1 MSTASIS
8 VPTPIST
15 SSPALSKRRKR
26 RKRKKDPTRPKKPQ
40 SAFLL
45 FAADKRASIRADYPS
60 DSLPQRSKRLGELWR
75 DLSASDKRPYE
86 ERAEQLKETYTKELA
101 EWKSKQ
107 PPKVKRARSAYA
119 FFMRDVRSALAAK
132 SPDKNPREL
141 MSDVALAW
149 KQADANT
156 LAKYRTMAEEDK
168 KRFKRENV

>member
-1 MSTASIS
+1 MSAASIS
-8 VPTPIST
+8 VPT
-15 SSPALSKRRKR
+15 SSPTLSKRRKR
-26 RKRKKDPTRPKKPQ
+26 RKRKKDPSRPKKPQ

-45 FAADKRASIRADYPS
+45 FAADTRASIRTNYPQ
-60 DSLPQRSKRLGELWR
+60 DSLPERSKRLGELWR
-75 DLSASDKRPYE
+75 GLSASDKRPYE
-86 ERAEQLKETYTKELA
+86 ERADQLKVAYTKELT

-149 KQADANT
+149 KQADAT
-156 LAKYRTMAEEDK
+156 TIAKYKQMAEEDK
-168 KRFKRENV
+168 QRFQRENNS